1 MTSIQPTLQ
10 RWAELEPERCTLV
23 DPLQWQYAVKVSVEL
38 VGETCYYPA
47 AISAIDPSRQQL
59 RNLEFAVREAA
70 ISRDKTILIRRNPDN
85 TWRGMVDAG
94 SEYDAEPAIAL
105 LKAYLQFLT
114 WEQNQPEEA
123 IA

>member
-10 RWAELEPERCTLV
+10 RWAELEPERCVLI
-23 DPLQWQYAVKVSVEL
+23 DPLQWEYSIIVSSERGL
-38 VGETCYYPA
+38 VGEIRVSGIAPNC
-47 AISAIDPSRQQL
+47 REL
-59 RNLEFAVREAA
+59 MLLEFAVREVA
-70 ISRDKTILIRRNPDN
+70 ISKGRTILIRRNPDN

-105 LKAYLQFLT
+105 LKAYLQLLT
-114 WEQNQPEEA
+114 WEENQPEEA